1 MDWPTRTL
9 HSSTCFSPIYSHN
22 KMFSMLFWTIYT
34 LLGESLY
41 SYLAIEIRQVIK
53 LKTDVKTLRGRL

>member
-1 MDWPTRTL
+1 M
-9 HSSTCFSPIYSHN
+9 C
-22 KMFSMLFWTIYT
+22 SMLFWTIYT

-53 LKTDVKTLRGRL
+53 LKTEVKTLKGRL